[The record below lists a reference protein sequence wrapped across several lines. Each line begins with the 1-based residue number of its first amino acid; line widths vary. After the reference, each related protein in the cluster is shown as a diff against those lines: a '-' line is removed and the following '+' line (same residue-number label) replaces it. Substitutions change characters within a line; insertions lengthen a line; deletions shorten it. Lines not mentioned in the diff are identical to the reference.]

1 MAANKMYNEQLLA
14 GRLLT
19 GRRGGRQLGT
29 LCLTQRTPP
38 PPRHNCNPNLGG
50 SHDPDDEVPLAREP
64 VAVPCVVVVQ
74 GLMWPRAE
82 ESVRLLLSQTTHRRR
97 RQQTPHAGES
107 DDTTACELLVVKDHA
122 GR

>member
-1 MAANKMYNEQLLA
+1 MVVNKRYNEQLLA

-38 PPRHNCNPNLGG
+38 RHNCNPNLEGI
-50 SHDPDDEVPLAREP
+50 HDPDDEVPLAREP
-64 VAVPCVVVVQ
+64 VAVPLVVVVQ
-74 GLMWPRAE
+74 GLVRPRAE
-82 ESVRLLLSQTTHRRR
+82 ETVRLVRRQTPHRRR
-97 RQQTPHAGES
+97 RRNKLDAVES
-107 DDTTACELLVVKDHA
+107 DGTALRELLVVEAHA